1 MLREGLR
8 SLERRLAF
16 SLVSALFL
24 LVGTVLLSV
33 ALFLVL
39 DALRGPIFAAT
50 VMGLGSVGLGLL
62 AAVLARDRGG
72 AVAPPA
78 PAAAEPHASGL
89 PSLSDAFL
97 TGVETG
103 HSLRRIVGRR

>member
-24 LVGTVLLSV
+24 LVGTVFLSV

-39 DALRGPIFAAT
+39 DALRGPIFATT

-62 AAVLARDRGG
+62 AAVLARDGG
-72 AVAPPA
+72 GPAVSAPK
-78 PAAAEPHASGL
+78 AAETPANGL
-89 PSLSDAFL
+89 PSLSEAFL

-103 HSLRRIVGRR
+103 HSLRRIVGRK